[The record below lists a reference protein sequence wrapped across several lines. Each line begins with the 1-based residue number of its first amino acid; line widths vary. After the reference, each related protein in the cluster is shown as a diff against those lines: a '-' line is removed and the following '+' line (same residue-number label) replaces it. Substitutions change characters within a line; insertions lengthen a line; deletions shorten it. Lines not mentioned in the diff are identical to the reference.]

1 MSNMDVKI
9 TDNHDKIIKAL
20 QQQLHASLEEV
31 GKQVTARAK
40 ENVPVD
46 TGKLKNSIDYSVSD
60 DGLKVGT
67 DVEYGKCVELGSVH
81 NHSASHF
88 LLNAMQNH
96 ASEYKQTIENNL
108 KR

>member
-1 MSNMDVKI
+1 MSDIDVKI

-31 GKQVTARAK
+31 GQQAVARAK

-46 TGKLKNSIDYSVSD
+46 TGNLKNIIDYSVSD
-60 DGLKVGT
+60 DWLNVGT
-67 DVEYGKCVELGSVH
+67 DVEYGKYAELGSVH
-81 NHSASHF
+81 NTAASHF
-88 LLNAMQNH
+88 LLNAMQKH
-96 ASEYKQTIENNL
+96 AGEYKQTIENNL